1 MLVGCKSLYPS
12 LESRHSATPCILK
25 HIKCTS
31 WLLNS
36 ADKWLHLAQGWLAVS
51 RTFGGGQALLHTQL
65 CWWKSQGPK
74 SVWPPW
80 YPPFG
85 PLRAGREHCTSFP
98 PAQFRQNQPGL
109 LRPVEL
115 LSVICIILPDTHT
128 GNCTLNTPPATCGEQ
143 SPVGRVGES
152 REAGNLQH
160 QS

>member
-1 MLVGCKSLYPS
+1 M
-12 LESRHSATPCILK
+12 
-25 HIKCTS
+25 
-31 WLLNS
+31 
-36 ADKWLHLAQGWLAVS
+36 
-51 RTFGGGQALLHTQL
+51 LHTQL

-143 SPVGRVGES
+143 SPVGRVGRLETS
-152 REAGNLQH
+152 STRAETGGRKVPMAQCTQKNPPEDPPNHQARQQQHPFPEGTGGVKFLQVL
-160 QS
+160 